1 MIFEING
8 SFFVEKNAVQCIIHP
23 CFGDAYWLPLTCV
36 SLSTYEQ
43 QQKARPAAAS
53 ASHILGGILKH
64 IEHLKLFLFKV
75 LAESFPFDATWV

>member
-1 MIFEING
+1 MIH
-8 SFFVEKNAVQCIIHP
+8 S
-23 CFGDAYWLPLTCV
+23 CFGDAYWLPLTCI

-64 IEHLKLFLFKV
+64 IEQLKLFLFKV
-75 LAESFPFDATWV
+75 LAESFPLDATWV